1 MKDESKEEEKKAVG
15 IMKKQE
21 DKLKEMKVSDEMLYR
36 PHGMGLD
43 TGHY

>member
-1 MKDESKEEEKKAVG
+1 MKDETEEEKKVG
-15 IMKKQE
+15 IQKKLA
-21 DKLKEMKVSDEMLYR
+21 DKEREIKVSDEMLYR